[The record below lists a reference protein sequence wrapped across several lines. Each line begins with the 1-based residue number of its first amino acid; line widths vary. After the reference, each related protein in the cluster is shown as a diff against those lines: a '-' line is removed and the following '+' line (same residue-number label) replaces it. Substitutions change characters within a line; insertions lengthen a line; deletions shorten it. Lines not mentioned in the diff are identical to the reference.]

1 MLALET
7 DRNGRLEYKV
17 GARKSQI
24 IRLGKQFAARTF
36 GVVDTVRTTLIC
48 EPRDNRLIALAG
60 SLGGETRMILFGKLW
75 GRWIGDDERRYPCD
89 DPLELLSKVRGPSK
103 VDIRTGEISTEF
115 YINIFNRGAFSLET
129 QRLFED
135 GPYRFTL
142 RMTFAARSGEF
153 VRGQLILMNM
163 ETGLM
168 SRAFDLKDFPLCWP
182 EEIVQADGRRRPNPH
197 RPPPGEANEERLH
210 DDAALR
216 RPAQKKPEKI
226 RLKPRAEKRAEE
238 QNGGE
243 RPHRAKLRPARP
255 ADKVSNDQNAAE
267 GPRINRSAHPPEQTN
282 RAKLKKAKPAARPRS
297 DQSGEPSAGA
307 APAGRTDHLRP
318 EELIR
323 VVRAER
329 NDQRRWHIL
338 EPNLMMGRPERTYAL
353 IANFAELIGERCA
366 GWPPMRL
373 KTAFKDQ
380 PGSVLIGIME
390 HWNVSQSLAL
400 AEDNSEQ
407 EKIMQWLR
415 EREMDR
421 LLKLDLDSIPLSV
434 DEARMLLNVDRKADQ
449 AGIKRCWR
457 TLLGFMNADLGRQ
470 DERAI
475 HRKKD
480 EVAKILQ
487 ESRNILIRNCVKDK
501 PVRPQW

>member
-17 GARKSQI
+17 GARESQI

-48 EPRDNRLIALAG
+48 EPRDNRLIAMAG
-60 SLGGETRMILFGKLW
+60 SLGGETRLILFGKLW
-75 GRWIGDDERRYPCD
+75 GRWIGDDGRRNPCE

-103 VDIRTGEISTEF
+103 VDIQTGEISIEF
-115 YINIFNRGAFSLET
+115 YINIFNRGAYSPET
-129 QRLFED
+129 QSLFED

-153 VRGQLILMNM
+153 ARGQLIVMNM
-163 ETGLM
+163 ETGLI
-168 SRAFDLKDFPLCWP
+168 SRAFDLNDFPLSWP

-197 RPPPGEANEERLH
+197 HPPSGVPKAPHQREDSSQRA
-210 DDAALR
+210 
-216 RPAQKKPEKI
+216 PAQNKTEKI
-226 RLKPRAEKRAEE
+226 HLRPSAQKQAEE

-243 RPHRAKLRPARP
+243 RPHRAKLRPVRP
-255 ADKVSNDQNAAE
+255 AEEKFADQNAAQ
-267 GPRINRSAHPPEQTN
+267 GSAID
-282 RAKLKKAKPAARPRS
+282 RAKLTKSEPTGPARNER
-297 DQSGEPSAGA
+297 SGESSAGP
-307 APAGRTDHLRP
+307 APSGRTDHLRS

-323 VVRAER
+323 VIRAER
-329 NDQRRWHIL
+329 NDHRRWHIL

-366 GWPPMRL
+366 LWPPMRL

-400 AEDNSEQ
+400 AEDNSES

-421 LLKLDLDSIPLSV
+421 LLKLDLDSIPMSV

-457 TLLGFMNADLGRQ
+457 TLLGFMNADHGRQ

-487 ESRNILIRNCVKDK
+487 ESRNILIRNSVKDK
-501 PVRPQW
+501 PARPQW

>member
-17 GARKSQI
+17 GARESQI

-36 GVVDTVRTTLIC
+36 GVIDTVRTTLIC
-48 EPRDNRLIALAG
+48 EPRDNRLIAMAG

-75 GRWIGDDERRYPCD
+75 GRWVGDDGRRNPCD

-103 VDIRTGEISTEF
+103 VDIESGEISIEF
-115 YINIFNRGAFSLET
+115 YINIFNRGAYSLEA

-142 RMTFAARSGEF
+142 RITFAARSGEF
-153 VRGQLILMNM
+153 VRGQLIVMNM
-163 ETGLM
+163 ETGLKY
-168 SRAFDLKDFPLCWP
+168 RAFDLNDFPLSWP
-182 EEIVQADGRRRPNPH
+182 EEIIQADGRRRPNPH
-197 RPPPGEANEERLH
+197 RPPPGQPKAAHLH
-210 DDAALR
+210 DDAAWR
-216 RPAQKKPEKI
+216 PPAQNKTEKI

-243 RPHRAKLRPARP
+243 RLHRAKLRPARP
-255 ADKVSNDQNAAE
+255 ADNESDVPKAAKKARIKRAAE
-267 GPRINRSAHPPEQTN
+267 PRERTD
-282 RAKLKKAKPAARPRS
+282 RAKLKKSKPAEPRRS
-297 DQSGEPSAGA
+297 ERSGAPSSSP
-307 APAGRTDHLRP
+307 APSGRTDHLRP

-323 VVRAER
+323 VIRAER
-329 NDQRRWHIL
+329 NDHRRWHIL
-338 EPNLMMGRPERTYAL
+338 EPNLMLGRPERTYAL
-353 IANFAELIGERCA
+353 IANFAEMIGERCA
-366 GWPPMRL
+366 IWPPMRL

-390 HWNVSQSLAL
+390 HWNVSQALAL
-400 AEDNSEQ
+400 AEDNSES

-421 LLKLDLDSIPLSV
+421 LLKLDLDSIPMSV

-487 ESRNILIRNCVKDK
+487 ESRNILIRNAVKDK
-501 PVRPQW
+501 PARPQW